1 MDRHRRHFSIRPFNA
16 CLSGTLC

>member
-16 CLSGTLC
+16 CLSGTL